1 MELQEL
7 VERINR
13 WRARQ
18 EGTEPVEA
26 APQAYQEAQPP
37 AYPEPSEEFAA
48 AEEQISELDVE
59 PDAMVAEE
67 AASEVNLEQI
77 EEVD

>member
-26 APQAYQEAQPP
+26 GPQAYHEAQPP
-37 AYPEPSEEFAA
+37 AYPEPSEEVAA
-48 AEEQISELDVE
+48 AEEQISELDVD
-59 PDAMVAEE
+59 PDAVVAEE
-67 AASEVNLEQI
+67 ATSEVNLEQI